1 MLALEFVAYMMG
13 IGIKGLVLV
22 RSVVFFFWEELSATK
37 VMKEQ

>member
-22 RSVVFFFWEELSATK
+22 RSVVFFFGK
-37 VMKEQ
+37 N